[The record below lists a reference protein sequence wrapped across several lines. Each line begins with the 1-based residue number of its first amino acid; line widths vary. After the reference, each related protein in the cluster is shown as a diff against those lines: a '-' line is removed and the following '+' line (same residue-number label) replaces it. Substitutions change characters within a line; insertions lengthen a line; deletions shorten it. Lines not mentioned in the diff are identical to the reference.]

1 MGPLIDN
8 VYREEVDAAKTAN
21 GCSELVI
28 LMRGEIDIRGAHV
41 HTCLERKRQYHLVI
55 CFSDYFSAVSECNV

>member
-8 VYREEVDAAKTAN
+8 VYREKVDAAKTAN

-41 HTCLERKRQYHLVI
+41 AHLLRAKTPI
-55 CFSDYFSAVSECNV
+55 SFSDLL